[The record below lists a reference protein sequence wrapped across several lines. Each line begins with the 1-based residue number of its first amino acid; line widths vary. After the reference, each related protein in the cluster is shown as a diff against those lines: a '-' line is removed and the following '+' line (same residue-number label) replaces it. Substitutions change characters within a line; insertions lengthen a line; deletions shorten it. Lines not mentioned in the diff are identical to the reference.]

1 MYNMNEALIEW
12 SYMIAQ
18 TNYLKKLK
26 IWQEQQ
32 VIKVIT
38 GIRRCGKSTL
48 LQLFQEQLMREGVD
62 KSRIISLNFEDL
74 ANEPLLDYRKLY
86 QHILSH
92 LDPEVMTYIF
102 LDEVQLVPDFQK
114 AVDSIY
120 IRKNVDL
127 YLTGSNAWL
136 LSGELATLLSG
147 RYVEINMLP
156 LSFADFYENQT
167 KPADEAFANYMRWG
181 GFPFVALSEYP
192 ERIADE
198 YLEGIYNTIII
209 KDIELR
215 QTRREKDPDKR
226 KITDLAL
233 LKNIAKFLANSVGNP
248 ISDKKAADFIIST
261 GRRISQNTVSDYID
275 ALIEPYVFY
284 PAERFDVIGK
294 QLLKQNR
301 KLYIADIGLRNHI
314 VPRSGF
320 DLGFVLENIVFLELR
335 RRGFQVNVGKAGELE
350 IDFAVRKD
358 SELNYFQVTASMT
371 EKSTFD
377 REMASLLAVRD
388 NYPKT
393 ILTLDR
399 FTAGNYNG
407 IRVINAV
414 DWLLD
419 KV

>member
-62 KSRIISLNFEDL
+62 KSRIISLNFEDI

-156 LSFADFYENQT
+156 LSFADYYENQT

-181 GFPFVALSEYP
+181 GFPFVVLSEYP

>member
-156 LSFADFYENQT
+156 LSFADYYENQT

-181 GFPFVALSEYP
+181 GFPFVVLSEYP

-248 ISDKKAADFIIST
+248 ISDKKAADFITST

-335 RRGFQVNVGKAGELE
+335 RRGFQVNVGKAGGLE

>member
-156 LSFADFYENQT
+156 LSFADYYENQT

-181 GFPFVALSEYP
+181 GFPFVVLSEYP

-226 KITDLAL
+226 KITDFAL

>member
-136 LSGELATLLSG
+136 LSGELATLLAG

-248 ISDKKAADFIIST
+248 ISDKKAADFITST

-335 RRGFQVNVGKAGELE
+335 RRGFQVNVGKAGGLE

-371 EKSTFD
+371 EKSIFD

-399 FTAGNYNG
+399 FTVGNYNG

>member
-136 LSGELATLLSG
+136 LSGELATLLAG

-156 LSFADFYENQT
+156 LSFADYYENQT

-181 GFPFVALSEYP
+181 GFPFVVLSEYP

-399 FTAGNYNG
+399 FTVGNYNG